1 MKIFGGL
8 KVAVALGRVEIPE
21 DVEFVEGGEDDEDE
35 VPRDEDDAVLLVHLP
50 AVDVGGHN
58 QEDDRREEAERRVD
72 QTWKGKSKRVL
83 RMFLLLHV

>member
-35 VPRDEDDAVLLVHLP
+35 VPRDEDDAVPLVHLP
-50 AVDVGGHN
+50 PVDVGCHD
-58 QEDDRREEAERRVD
+58 QEYHRREQAARRVD
-72 QTWKGKSKRVL
+72 QT
-83 RMFLLLHV
+83 

>member
-1 MKIFGGL
+1 MKIFVGL

-50 AVDVGGHN
+50 PVDVGCHD
-58 QEDDRREEAERRVD
+58 QENDRREEAEGRVD
-72 QTWKGKSKRVL
+72 QTWKRKSIKSFKC
-83 RMFLLLHV
+83 MKQ